1 MGLLDAA
8 FSGQIFRKDHKP
20 ILAQNRHLASI
31 LPVRLAYNAG
41 NDYIAGTVLARN
53 TTSGYYQPYAS
64 GGASGTGTAACV
76 LFEDHG
82 ANEFASSGDTTAA
95 RGVFGGEVFK
105 DNLIGLDAGAITNL
119 GAKTII
125 DATGINVL
133 KF

>member
-1 MGLLDAA
+1 MGLLDAS

-20 ILAQNRHLASI
+20 IIAQNRLLASI
-31 LPVRLAYNAG
+31 LPVRLAYSV

-53 TTSGYYQPYAS
+53 TTSGNYQPYVS

-76 LFEDHG
+76 LFEGHG
-82 ANEFASSGDTTAA
+82 VNEFASSGDTTAA

-105 DNLIGLDAGAITNL
+105 DNLIGLDSGAITNL

-133 KF
+133 KY